1 MAAEADEAETKH
13 AYRPYKKE
21 SRTCE
26 GSIKIPEECP
36 RINAFKVVGPRIPVS
51 DHQLNPVNQLK
62 HGRGLGQP
70 MGWVRST
77 HGLGWV
83 GSEKLKVGLGWV

>member
-1 MAAEADEAETKH
+1 METEAETAH

-36 RINAFKVVGPRIPVS
+36 RINAFKVVGPRIAVS
-51 DHQLNPVNQLK
+51 DQGSVTSVLNSANRQLCNLSRPPFKQVQ
-62 HGRGLGQP
+62 
-70 MGWVRST
+70 MY
-77 HGLGWV
+77 
-83 GSEKLKVGLGWV
+83 